1 MERGLGGED
10 DKKGGA
16 GGEDDKKG
24 GAGGEDV
31 CAENG
36 EGVRG

>member
-1 MERGLGGED
+1 MERGL
-10 DKKGGA
+10 